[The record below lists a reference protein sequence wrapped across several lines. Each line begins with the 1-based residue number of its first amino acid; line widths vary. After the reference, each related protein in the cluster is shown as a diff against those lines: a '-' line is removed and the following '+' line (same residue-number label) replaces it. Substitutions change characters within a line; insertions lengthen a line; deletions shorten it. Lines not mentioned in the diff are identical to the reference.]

1 MKKIV
6 TYLAI
11 AMFFSCTIFFSCS
24 KKEDKE
30 PKKGRIDKMTDHA
43 AEVIVEKI
51 KTPIDRARSVKEKE
65 KERMKGID
73 ESLKDIEETLN
84 E

>member
-6 TYLAI
+6 TYLSI
-11 AMFFSCTIFFSCS
+11 ALFFSCTIFFSCS

-73 ESLKDIEETLN
+73 ESLKGIE
-84 E
+84 

>member
-11 AMFFSCTIFFSCS
+11 ALFLSCTIFFACS

-30 PKKGRIDKMTDHA
+30 PEKGKIEKMTDHA

-51 KTPIDRARSVKEKE
+51 KTPIDRARSVKEQE
-65 KERMKGID
+65 KERMKV
-73 ESLKDIEETLN
+73 LMKA
-84 E
+84 

>member
-11 AMFFSCTIFFSCS
+11 AMFFSCS

-51 KTPIDRARSVKEKE
+51 KTHIDRARSVKEQE

-73 ESLKDIEETLN
+73 ESLKGIEETLN

>member
-11 AMFFSCTIFFSCS
+11 ALFLSCTIFFACS

-30 PKKGRIDKMTDHA
+30 PEKGKIEKMTDHA

-51 KTPIDRARSVKEKE
+51 KTPIDRARSVKEQE

-73 ESLKDIEETLN
+73 ESLN

>member
-1 MKKIV
+1 MKKFV
-6 TYLAI
+6 TFLAI
-11 AMFFSCTIFFSCS
+11 ALFLSCTIFFACS

-30 PKKGRIDKMTDHA
+30 PEKGKIDKMTDHA

-73 ESLKDIEETLN
+73 ESLKGIEETLN

>member
-6 TYLAI
+6 TYLTI
-11 AMFFSCTIFFSCS
+11 ALFFSCTIFFSCS

-30 PKKGRIDKMTDHA
+30 PKKGKIDKMTDHA

-73 ESLKDIEETLN
+73 ESLKGIE
-84 E
+84 

>member
-6 TYLAI
+6 TFLAI
-11 AMFFSCTIFFSCS
+11 AVFISCTIFFACS

-30 PKKGRIDKMTDHA
+30 PEKGKIEKMTDHA

-73 ESLKDIEETLN
+73 ESLKGIEETLN

>member
-11 AMFFSCTIFFSCS
+11 ALFLSCTIFFACS

-30 PKKGRIDKMTDHA
+30 PEKGKIEKMTDHA

-51 KTPIDRARSVKEKE
+51 KTPIDRARSVKEQE

-73 ESLKDIEETLN
+73 ESLKGIEETLN